1 MKNMFFYILS
11 VLAISACANDIVEL
25 NGGITGRVSDAN
37 DGRGLSNCQVVV
49 NPGSMSLTTN
59 ADGSYEFR
67 DLEPGYYTL
76 TFAKAGYEE
85 KKHDIEV
92 IAGQMAHG
100 DILLTPKSAFAMSQ
114 MEIDFGDLETSR
126 VVYFYNNTDE
136 GCSYEIKNIPSWLS
150 MSNTSGSVSP
160 GGQIAVSATANRD
173 NLPYGTH
180 SQVMTVS
187 YSGKTSGN
195 AILTARIEK
204 VQISTPTVECAS
216 NGENITETSFRID
229 GEIMKTGGRQISN
242 YGHCWSVNP
251 SPTINDNKTTL
262 GNTTSVGPYTSEVTG
277 LTTGT
282 KYYVRAYATNSEG
295 TSYSREVIVNT
306 NDAQSDKWNGDVA
319 SEFESGSGT
328 SSKPY
333 VIKTAAQFANMR
345 NHADKHFVLAGNI
358 DLNNINWKPFEFSG
372 SLDGKGFVVSNLY
385 VNRTDD
391 YQGLFSKIKGYYN
404 DPIKVKNLTI
414 RGVNISSDNSYVGA
428 VAGLSE
434 GSFIQN
440 CKVILTEGS
449 EISGYDDV
457 GGIVGQAWNS
467 DYKTVYDCE
476 VESQF
481 DGPAIIGNSAVGGIT
496 GAGICEGCKVNAD
509 ITGVKNVGG
518 ITGYF
523 DQDALEL
530 SAIILDCSY
539 SGEINGTENVG
550 GIAGGFEYGSIKS
563 CKVNADI
570 VAEGNYVGGI
580 VGYCKYVGYATVPI
594 TACYS
599 DGQIT
604 VSPRSENVGGI
615 VGHGHD
621 YMVVSL
627 SYSTMTSS
635 SSSFDAIGGYQY
647 NRSGKE
653 EYAAQIVDCCTVA
666 NTDRGGTN
674 IKSNCTDITSFL
686 RDAYSEHAGLWD
698 FKNTWTWSGKV
709 NGKQVQVSCPYL
721 AWE

>member
-49 NPGSMSLTTN
+49 NPGSRSLITN
-59 ADGSYEFR
+59 SDGSYEFR
-67 DLEPGYYTL
+67 DLEPAYYTL
-76 TFAKAGYEE
+76 TFVKAGYEE

-173 NLPYGTH
+173 NLSYGTH
-180 SQVMTVS
+180 SQVMTVT

-204 VQISTPTVECAS
+204 VQISTPIVECAG
-216 NGENITETSFRID
+216 NGVNITETSFRID
-229 GEIMKTGGRQISN
+229 GEIKKTGGRQITN

-251 SPTINDNKTTL
+251 SPTIDDNKTTL
-262 GNTTSVGPYTSEVTG
+262 GSTTSVGPYTSEVTG

-319 SEFESGSGT
+319 SKFESGSGT

-391 YQGLFSKIKGYYN
+391 YQGLFSKITGGYN

-428 VAGLSE
+428 IAGLSK

-449 EISGYDDV
+449 EISGGDSV
-457 GGIVGQAWNS
+457 GGVVGSGNS
-467 DYKTVYDCE
+467 SSDCDCYNCE
-476 VESQF
+476 VESHF
-481 DGPAIIGNSAVGGIT
+481 DGPAIIGNSNVGGII
-496 GAGICEGCKVNAD
+496 GSGGCKDCKVSAD
-509 ITGVKNVGG
+509 IVGVENVGG

-523 DQDALEL
+523 KSGDG
-530 SAIILDCSY
+530 IISGCSY
-539 SGEINGTENVG
+539 HGEIKGNKNVG
-550 GIAGGFEYGSIKS
+550 GIAGGSYGEIIKS

-570 VAEGNYVGGI
+570 IADGEFVGGI
-580 VGYCKYVGYATVPI
+580 VGYPYGYCHI
-594 TACYS
+594 IACYS
-599 DGQIT
+599 NGQIT
-604 VSPRSENVGGI
+604 ASPSAEHVAGI
-615 VGHGHD
+615 TGFGKSGDVI
-621 YMVVSL
+621 SL
-627 SYSTMTSS
+627 SYSTMTSTS
-635 SSSFDAIGGYQY
+635 SYFDGIGGYYY
-647 NRSGKE
+647 NHRGDESF
-653 EYAAQIVDCCTVA
+653 AAKVEDCCTVA
-666 NTDRGGTN
+666 NTDRRGTN
-674 IKSNCTDITSFL
+674 IKGNCTDITSFL
-686 RDAYSEHAGLWD
+686 RDAYSEQADLWD